1 MTIVKKTLRRT
12 AGAVAAGL
20 LALAGTLA
28 GSGTAQ
34 AAYDPGTHTIWGD
47 EPLYPGWH
55 VSTDY
60 ARLIMQG
67 DGNLVFYRTQ
77 SAGDWSRATP
87 MWASNTVGCGAKAVM
102 RNDGRLVV
110 YAADGQ
116 RECASRGWYKGGS
129 AYACL
134 QVTNE
139 QGLSIWYTNR
149 QCGTFPSISARGFS
163 QTTRDIVYSDLY

>member
-1 MTIVKKTLRRT
+1 MTITKKALRRT

-28 GSGTAQ
+28 GAGTAQ
-34 AAYDPGTHTIWGD
+34 AAYDAGTHTIWND

-55 VSTDY
+55 VGTDY

-67 DGNLVFYRTQ
+67 DGNLVFYRTMY
-77 SAGDWSRATP
+77 ANDWSRATP
-87 MWASNTVGCGAKAVM
+87 MWASNTVGCGTKAVM
-102 RNDGRLVV
+102 KTEGRLVV
-110 YAADGQ
+110 YGADG
-116 RECASRGWYKGGS
+116 RECSSRGWNKGSS

-139 QGLSIWYTNR
+139 QGLSIWYTDR
-149 QCGTFPSISARGFS
+149 QCGSFSGMTARTFTNTS
-163 QTTRDIVYSDLY
+163 RDIVYSDLY